1 MERFLL
7 KLPHKHFKGVL
18 FMKKFALSFLIGF
31 FLIHSFAQSETK
43 TAPKNHIKATLYVV
57 ESIADSKVSASFGVV
72 ENLSDE
78 IITLNA
84 VFSDISNATE
94 LHQSIKKAD
103 GTSQMQKV
111 DSLQIPPKS
120 SLQLKPNSFHI
131 MFIGLRTPLKAG
143 ESTQLTLSTDKFN
156 TTLQVPIIAR
166 KDLDKHLQNLGIT
179 DLADSHSQEHSHHH

>member
-1 MERFLL
+1 
-7 KLPHKHFKGVL
+7 
-18 FMKKFALSFLIGF
+18 MKKFALSLLLGF
-31 FLIHSFAQSETK
+31 FLIHSFAQCATK
-43 TAPKNHIKATLYVV
+43 STSKDSIKATLYAV
-57 ESIADSKVSASFGVV
+57 ESIADNSVSAAFGVV

-94 LHQSIKKAD
+94 LHQSTKKAD

-131 MFIGLRTPLKAG
+131 MFIGLRSALKAG
-143 ESTQLTLSTDKFN
+143 ESTRLTLSTDKSQI
-156 TTLQVPIIAR
+156 TLQIPIITR

-179 DLADSHSQEHSHHH
+179 DLADSSAQEHSHHH